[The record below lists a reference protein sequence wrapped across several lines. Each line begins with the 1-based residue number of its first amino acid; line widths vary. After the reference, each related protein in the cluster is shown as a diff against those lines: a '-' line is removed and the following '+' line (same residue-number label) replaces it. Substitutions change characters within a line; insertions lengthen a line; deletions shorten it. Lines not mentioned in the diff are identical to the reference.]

1 MVLRKEFEKII
12 GNELFFKELATK
24 QFIGNINI
32 NRSNVKKVLS
42 ERSKRIRR
50 VINETNV
57 LIDEHVMPFLNDP
70 TSISKEEVI
79 EFQEFAEKLSGYRES
94 VDTGLSYDIRSA
106 LIEYSE
112 FIKDDE
118 LYIHNMFYKGLAL
131 FYLDRYIFKPE
142 MSECY
147 GKVLAFSDRYEEF
160 STDTR
165 NLINRAHG
173 NYYISVADHDVEE
186 IHRRYDIAS
195 NFWENVGRKFD
206 PDFPWEAYEH
216 NLHENVCSTTITILR
231 SDHAYRVKER
241 HKKKL
246 LESAEFLY
254 DKSMNNED
262 IQSNDFTSV
271 QVKHIYY
278 FETAKYYNK
287 VTTNKH
293 FLQKLYELYKQGTND
308 YDYDDLYKKIH
319 ISALYL
325 YYLSHD
331 PPEELSEK
339 KQDEIICEIEK
350 DVLKYI
356 ESIPDNVSQSHVTM
370 MIANFALG
378 SQHIFNDTTYL
389 KLLLSLTVFRHLPT
403 YVHSVMVAKIS
414 YIITEYLIKYMPDVL
429 VGLPGV
435 KTVEDVKK
443 QSDEILKF
451 VWYCG
456 LIHDIGKIVY
466 SHLVSF
472 YVRKLNDK
480 EFQMIKEH
488 SSKADNFIKPTHNFE
503 ADAVTIKSIQK
514 ATSIHLAEN
523 QELFTYFSDIAF
535 GHHKSYDGKF
545 GYPPD
550 FDNLASPVKVVI
562 DIISIADSID
572 AATDSVG
579 RSYAN
584 EKFLS
589 DMEEDLLSQIH
600 TRYNPT
606 VTKAIFENKELY
618 DAIDNAINEYRYD
631 VYYSCFSENDFSKT
645 MIPPQE
651 DTF

>member
-1 MVLRKEFEKII
+1 M
-12 GNELFFKELATK
+12 FFKELATK
-24 QFIGNINI
+24 QFVGNINI
-32 NRSNVKKVLS
+32 NRDNVKDVLS
-42 ERSKRIRR
+42 KRSKKIRR
-50 VINETNV
+50 IINETNV
-57 LIDEHVMPFLNDP
+57 LIDEHVTPFLNDP
-70 TSISKEEVI
+70 TSISRQEAE
-79 EFQEFAEKLSGYRES
+79 EFQDFAEKLSGYRES
-94 VDTGLSYDIRSA
+94 VDTGLSYEIRNA

-112 FIKDDE
+112 FIEDDE

-147 GKVLAFSDRYEEF
+147 AKVLSFSDRYEEF

-165 NLINRAHG
+165 NLICRAHG
-173 NYYISVADHDVEE
+173 NYYISVADYDIDE
-186 IHRRYDIAS
+186 IYRRYDIAGD
-195 NFWENVGRKFD
+195 FWENVGRKFD
-206 PDFPWEAYEH
+206 PDFPWDAYEH
-216 NLHENVCSTTITILR
+216 NLHENICSTTITILR
-231 SDHAYRVKER
+231 ADGHAHKVKDV
-241 HKKKL
+241 HKKRL
-246 LESAEFLY
+246 LESAKLLY
-254 DKSMNNED
+254 DKSMNNEEV
-262 IQSNDFTSV
+262 QSNDYTSV

-278 FETAKYYNK
+278 YETAKYYNK
-287 VTTNKH
+287 IITVTQ
-293 FLQKLYELYKQGTND
+293 FLQKLYELYKQGSDD
-308 YDYDDLYKKIH
+308 YDYDDLYKNIQ

-331 PPEELSEK
+331 PPKELSEK
-339 KQDEIICEIEK
+339 EQDEIILEIEK

-356 ESIPDNVSQSHVTM
+356 ENIPENVSQSHVTM

-378 SQHIFNDTTYL
+378 SQHVFNYTTYL

-403 YVHSVMVAKIS
+403 YVHSVMVAKVS
-414 YIITEYLIKYMPDVL
+414 YIITEYLIKYMPEIL
-429 VGLPGV
+429 VGMPGIN
-435 KTVEDVKK
+435 TVEDVKD
-443 QSDEILKF
+443 QADEILKF

-488 SSKADNFIKPTHNFE
+488 SSKADNFIKPTHNYE
-503 ADAVTIKSIQK
+503 TDEMMIKSVKNAASAQ
-514 ATSIHLAEN
+514 LANN
-523 QELFTYFSDIAF
+523 QELFACFSDIAF

-550 FDNLASPVKVVI
+550 FDNLASPVKVII
-562 DIISIADSID
+562 DIVSIADSID

-579 RSYAN
+579 RSYAT

-589 DMEEDLLSQIH
+589 DMEEDLLSQID
-600 TRYNPT
+600 TRYNPI

-618 DAIDNAINEYRYD
+618 DAIDGAINEFRYD
-631 VYYSCFSENDFSKT
+631 VYYSCFSDNDFSKT
-645 MIPPQE
+645 MIPPE
-651 DTF
+651 EATF